1 MLTRGTMNIKLK
13 YLSYKKRCKSK
24 GMDFRLSLW
33 KFEYY
38 ISKPCF
44 ICKKANAGGLDR
56 LDNTIGYTERN
67 VAPCCFDCNRMKSN
81 KTKEQFME
89 YLARLNPD
97 HSLLSTFNKLKDT
110 SAFNKKMKSLERLM
124 VRRVNLNEDI

>member
-1 MLTRGTMNIKLK
+1 MNIKSK
-13 YLSYKKRCKSK
+13 YLSYKKRCKNK

-38 ISKPCF
+38 INKPCF
-44 ICKKANAGGLDR
+44 ICKKDNAGGLDR
-56 LDNTIGYTERN
+56 IDNTIGYTERN

-89 YLARLNPD
+89 YLYRLNPN
-97 HSLLSTFNKLKDT
+97 HFLLTEFNKLKDT
-110 SAFNKKMKSLERLM
+110 HLFNKKIKSLERFM
-124 VRRVNLNEDI
+124 VRMVNLNKDI